1 MAYLALCLGFIIGG
15 LSSSYYIFGVLLW
28 VAYLVVFR
36 PTSTIRRAGT
46 RKDTRLHAAAQYE
59 KGTAVLISQECPY
72 MAYLVVA
79 NATLHNRGI

>member
-59 KGTAVLISQECPY
+59 KGYSLMTRSEERREGVSLFTPS
-72 MAYLVVA
+72 
-79 NATLHNRGI
+79 